1 MLCFFL
7 SLVYLKDLLNF
18 VCIRVLS
25 SSSSSYPMKHFEK
38 MPETLGTNGE
48 YLQATFKTM
57 AVLEN
62 CKQKLVN
69 CLQFF
74 VQKCNRL
81 ITISRNHYFSLVVHK
96 IVRFLRQYILFI
108 YSIN

>member
-1 MLCFFL
+1 
-7 SLVYLKDLLNF
+7 
-18 VCIRVLS
+18 
-25 SSSSSYPMKHFEK
+25 MKHFEK

-48 YLQATFKTM
+48 YLQATLKTM
-57 AVLEN
+57 TVLEN

-69 CLQFF
+69 GLQFF

-81 ITISRNHYFSLVVHK
+81 ITSRNHYFSLVVHE

-108 YSIN
+108 YRIN

>member
-7 SLVYLKDLLNF
+7 SLIYLKDLLNF
-18 VCIRVLS
+18 VCIRVLP
-25 SSSSSYPMKHFEK
+25 SSSYPMKHFEK

-48 YLQATFKTM
+48 YLQATLKTM
-57 AVLEN
+57 TVLEN

-69 CLQFF
+69 GLQFF

-81 ITISRNHYFSLVVHK
+81 ITISRNHYFSLVVHE

-108 YSIN
+108 YRIN